1 MKKNNYFIIIITLII
16 VNTSHFYFANAASF
30 LKKNTLNM
38 EENIKFNISKEIFDR
53 MNNYLEGKINSKNL
67 NTKKSNI
74 AGIYFSISNDGQFSS
89 SSFCDAYDFNDCAEQ
104 HLGFQ
109 TLKSCERIS
118 KQKCFLIFR
127 GKEFLPTRS
136 KQFEFKKY
144 FEMGASDVLA
154 KHYDIQ
160 GFTVEEINDPE
171 N

>member
-1 MKKNNYFIIIITLII
+1 MKSNNYFIIIITCII
-16 VNTSHFYFANAASF
+16 FNTSNLYFANAASF

-38 EENIKFNISKEIFDR
+38 KDIKFDVSKEVFDR
-53 MNNYLEGKINSKNL
+53 MKNYLEGKINSKNL
-67 NTKKSNI
+67 RKKASNI
-74 AGIYFSISNDGQFSS
+74 SGIYFSISNDGQFSS

-127 GKEFLPTRS
+127 GREFLPTRS
-136 KQFEFKKY
+136 KQFELEKY
-144 FEMGASDVLA
+144 FKISASDVLA

-160 GFTVEEINDPE
+160 GFTIEEINDPE

>member
-1 MKKNNYFIIIITLII
+1 MKKNNYFIIIITFII
-16 VNTSHFYFANAASF
+16 FNASNLYFANAASF

-38 EENIKFNISKEIFDR
+38 KDIKFDVSKEVFDR
-53 MNNYLEGKINSKNL
+53 MKNYLEGKINSKNL
-67 NTKKSNI
+67 SKKASNI
-74 AGIYFSISNDGQFSS
+74 SGVYFSISNDGQFSS
-89 SSFCDAYDFNDCAEQ
+89 SSFCDAFDFNDCAEQ

-127 GKEFLPTRS
+127 GKEFLPTRA
-136 KQFEFKKY
+136 KQFELEKY
-144 FEMGASDVLA
+144 FKMSASDVLA

-160 GFTVEEINDPE
+160 GFTIEEINDPE

>member
-1 MKKNNYFIIIITLII
+1 MKKNNYFIIIITFII
-16 VNTSHFYFANAASF
+16 FNTSNLYFANAASF
-30 LKKNTLNM
+30 LEKNTLNM
-38 EENIKFNISKEIFDR
+38 KDIKFDVSKEVFDR

-67 NTKKSNI
+67 SKKASNI
-74 AGIYFSISNDGQFSS
+74 SGVYFSISNDGQFSS

-127 GKEFLPTRS
+127 GREFLPTRS
-136 KQFEFKKY
+136 KKFELEKY
-144 FEMGASDVLA
+144 FKMSASDVLA

-160 GFTVEEINDPE
+160 GFTIEEINDPE

>member
-1 MKKNNYFIIIITLII
+1 MKKNNYFIIIVTFII
-16 VNTSHFYFANAASF
+16 FNTSSLYFANAASF

-38 EENIKFNISKEIFDR
+38 KDIKFDVSKEVFDR
-53 MNNYLEGKINSKNL
+53 MKNYLEGKINSKNL
-67 NTKKSNI
+67 SKKASNI
-74 AGIYFSISNDGQFSS
+74 SGVYFSISNDGQFSS

-127 GKEFLPTRS
+127 GKEFLPTRA
-136 KQFEFKKY
+136 KQFELEKY
-144 FEMGASDVLA
+144 FKMSNNDALA

-160 GFTVEEINDPE
+160 GFTIEEINDPE

>member
-1 MKKNNYFIIIITLII
+1 MKKNNYFIIIVTFII
-16 VNTSHFYFANAASF
+16 FNTSSLYFANAASF
-30 LKKNTLNM
+30 LKKNTLSIK
-38 EENIKFNISKEIFDR
+38 ENAKFGINKEVFDR
-53 MNNYLEGKINSKNL
+53 MKNYLEGKINSKNL
-67 NTKKSNI
+67 SKKASNI
-74 AGIYFSISNDGQFSS
+74 SGVYFSISNDGQFSS

-127 GKEFLPTRS
+127 GREFLPTRS
-136 KQFEFKKY
+136 KQFELEKY
-144 FEMGASDVLA
+144 FKMSTSDVLA

-160 GFTVEEINDPE
+160 GFTIEEINDPE

>member
-1 MKKNNYFIIIITLII
+1 MKKNNYFIIIIAFII
-16 VNTSHFYFANAASF
+16 INTSNLYFANASSF
-30 LKKNTLNM
+30 LKKNTLNIK
-38 EENIKFNISKEIFDR
+38 ENIKFDVSKEVFDR

-67 NTKKSNI
+67 SKKASNI
-74 AGIYFSISNDGQFSS
+74 SGVYFSISNDGRFSS

-136 KQFEFKKY
+136 KQFVLEKNFKINDSK
-144 FEMGASDVLA
+144 VLT

>member
-1 MKKNNYFIIIITLII
+1 MKKNNYFVIIITLII
-16 VNTSHFYFANAASF
+16 INASNLCVANAVSF
-30 LKKNTLNM
+30 LKKNTLNVR
-38 EENIKFNISKEIFDR
+38 ENIKFDISEDVFDR
-53 MNNYLEGKINSKNL
+53 MNNYLKGKINSKNL
-67 NTKKSNI
+67 SKKVSNI
-74 AGIYFSISNDGQFSS
+74 SGVYFSISNDGQFSS
-89 SSFCDAYDFNDCAEQ
+89 SSFCDAYDFSDCAEQ

-136 KQFEFKKY
+136 KQFDLEKY
-144 FEMGASDVLA
+144 FKISVNNVSA

-160 GFTVEEINDPE
+160 GFTIEEINDPE